1 MKLKLFLITIF
12 VLHIFIPL
20 CEFYAN
26 VFATNNLFAIAFWVS
41 LSFYDFWELGNLI
54 GWIRDKIKRTPRT

>member
-1 MKLKLFLITIF
+1 MKLKLFIVTIF
-12 VLHIFIPL
+12 VIHIFIPL

-26 VFATNNLFAIAFWVS
+26 VIATNNFFAIAFWVC

-54 GWIRDKIKRTPRT
+54 GWIKDKITRTPRT